1 MTGINTFAR
10 LIGLGVLAAATMVA
24 TGCGVDKKEHDMVTQ
39 ENAELRD
46 RLSTLEN
53 QSRQRDSEVANLQS
67 ENQRLNGELTAAK
80 NAQPPAYPGPDGKT
94 GGTRR
99 GGGEEVMILA
109 GDVGFDSGS
118 ATLKSTAKKELD
130 QVASKIKRD
139 HPGASIRVE
148 GYTDSTKPNKSKA
161 KYPTNEALSE
171 ARAEA
176 VRAYLASKGVNN
188 PMTAAG
194 YGAAKPKSTKAASR
208 RVEIHVGG

>member
-1 MTGINTFAR
+1 MTGMNTFAR

-24 TGCGVDKKEHDMVTQ
+24 TGCGVDKKDHDMVTQ

-67 ENQRLNGELTAAK
+67 ENSRLNGELQAAK
-80 NAQPPAYPGPDGKT
+80 TAQPPVYPERT
-94 GGTRR
+94 GGGSRNT
-99 GGGEEVMILA
+99 GGGETFTLA

-118 ATLKSTAKKELD
+118 ATIKSTAKSQLD
-130 QVASKIKRD
+130 KIASSIKRD
-139 HPGASIRVE
+139 YPSASIRIE

-161 KYPTNEALSE
+161 KFPTNEALSE
-171 ARAEA
+171 ARAES
-176 VRAYLASKGVNN
+176 VRTYLASKGVNN
-188 PMTAAG
+188 PMSAVG

-208 RVEIHVGG
+208 RVEIHVGN

>member
-1 MTGINTFAR
+1 MTGINGFAK

-24 TGCGVDKKEHDMVTQ
+24 TGCGVDKKDHEMVTQ
-39 ENAELRD
+39 ENAELRE
-46 RLSTLEN
+46 RLTTLEN
-53 QSRQRDSEVANLQS
+53 QSRQRDSELADVQAKYQQAQADLA
-67 ENQRLNGELTAAK
+67 AAK
-80 NAQPPAYPGPDGKT
+80 NAQPASYPNEGNRP
-94 GGTRR
+94 RR
-99 GGGEEVMILA
+99 SGGGEEVMVLA

-130 QVASKIKRD
+130 QIAARIKRD

-161 KYPTNEALSE
+161 KFPTNEALSE
-171 ARAEA
+171 ARAQA
-176 VRAYLASKGVNN
+176 VRDYLASKGVNN
-188 PMTAAG
+188 PMTAVG

>member
-1 MTGINTFAR
+1 MTGINRFAK
-10 LIGLGVLAAATMVA
+10 LIGLGVLAAATLVA
-24 TGCGVDKKEHDMVTQ
+24 TGCGVDKKEHEMVTQ
-39 ENAELRD
+39 ENAELRE

-53 QSRQRDSEVANLQS
+53 QSRQRDT
-67 ENQRLNGELTAAK
+67 ELAEAQAKAQQAQAELAAK
-80 NAQPPAYPGPDGKT
+80 NAQPTSYPPNDGRT
-94 GGTRR
+94 GNNRPSR
-99 GGGEEVMILA
+99 EEVMVLA

-130 QVASKIKRD
+130 GIATKIKRD

-148 GYTDSTKPNKSKA
+148 GYTDSTKPNKMKA

-176 VRAYLASKGVNN
+176 VRDYLASKGVNN

>member
-1 MTGINTFAR
+1 MTGINRFAK

-46 RLSTLEN
+46 RLQTLEN
-53 QSRQRDSEVANLQS
+53 QSRQRDTELAEAQAKAQQAQAELAAN
-67 ENQRLNGELTAAK
+67 K
-80 NAQPPAYPGPDGKT
+80 AQPTSYPPNDG
-94 GGTRR
+94 GRQGNGRSTR
-99 GGGEEVMILA
+99 EEVMVLA

-130 QVASKIKRD
+130 GIAAKIKREYS
-139 HPGASIRVE
+139 GASIRVE
-148 GYTDSTKPNKSKA
+148 GYTDSTKPNKMKA

-171 ARAEA
+171 ARAES

>member
-1 MTGINTFAR
+1 MTGINKFAK
-10 LIGLGVLAAATMVA
+10 LIGLGVLAAATLVA
-24 TGCGVDKKEHDMVTQ
+24 TGCGVDKKEHEMVTQ
-39 ENAELRD
+39 ENAELRE

-53 QSRQRDSEVANLQS
+53 QSRQRDT
-67 ENQRLNGELTAAK
+67 ELAEAQAKAQQAQAELAAK
-80 NAQPPAYPGPDGKT
+80 NAQPPSYPGPDGKT
-94 GGTRR
+94 GGNRR
-99 GGGEEVMILA
+99 GGGEEVMVLA

-130 QVASKIKRD
+130 GIAAKIKRD

-171 ARAEA
+171 ARAES

>member
-1 MTGINTFAR
+1 MTGINRFAK

-24 TGCGVDKKEHDMVTQ
+24 TGCGVDKKDHEMVTS

-53 QSRQRDSEVANLQS
+53 QSRQRDTEVASLQS
-67 ENQRLNGELTAAK
+67 ENARLQGELAAAK
-80 NAQPPAYPGPDGKT
+80 TQPTQQPFRET
-94 GGTRR
+94 GG
-99 GGGEEVMILA
+99 GGGGRETIMVLA

-130 QVASKIKRD
+130 QIASRIKREYS
-139 HPGASIRVE
+139 GASIRVE
-148 GYTDSTKPNKSKA
+148 GYTDSTQPNKSKA
-161 KYPTNEALSE
+161 KFPTNEALSE
-171 ARAEA
+171 ARAES

-188 PMTAAG
+188 PMSAVG
-194 YGAAKPKSTKAASR
+194 YGSAKPKSTKAASR

>member
-1 MTGINTFAR
+1 MTGINKFAK
-10 LIGLGVLAAATMVA
+10 LIGLGVLAAATLVA
-24 TGCGVDKKEHDMVTQ
+24 TGCGVDKKEHEMVTQ
-39 ENAELRD
+39 ENAELRE

-53 QSRQRDSEVANLQS
+53 QSRQRDT
-67 ENQRLNGELTAAK
+67 ELAEAQAKAQQAQAELAAK
-80 NAQPPAYPGPDGKT
+80 NAQPPSYPGPEGKT
-94 GGTRR
+94 GGSRR

-130 QVASKIKRD
+130 GIAAKIKRD

-171 ARAEA
+171 ARAES

>member
-1 MTGINTFAR
+1 MTGINGFAK

-24 TGCGVDKKEHDMVTQ
+24 TGCGVDKKDHEMVTQ
-39 ENAELRD
+39 ENAELRE

-53 QSRQRDSEVANLQS
+53 QSRQRDSELADVQAKYQ
-67 ENQRLNGELTAAK
+67 QAQAELAAAK
-80 NAQPPAYPGPDGKT
+80 SAQPANYPSEGNRP
-94 GGTRR
+94 RR
-99 GGGEEVMILA
+99 SGGGEEVMVLA

-130 QVASKIKRD
+130 QIAARIKRD
-139 HPGASIRVE
+139 YPGASIRVE

-161 KYPTNEALSE
+161 KFPTNEALSE
-171 ARAEA
+171 ARAQA
-176 VRAYLASKGVNN
+176 VRDYLASKGVNN
-188 PMTAAG
+188 PMTAVG

>member
-1 MTGINTFAR
+1 MTGINRFAK

-53 QSRQRDSEVANLQS
+53 QQRQHDAELADAQAKAQQAQAALDAANKAQQQGGRDPV
-67 ENQRLNGELTAAK
+67 
-80 NAQPPAYPGPDGKT
+80 PGPRDNGRET
-94 GGTRR
+94 VITF
-99 GGGEEVMILA
+99 A

-118 ATLKSTAKKELD
+118 ATIKASAKKELD
-130 QVASKIKRD
+130 QIASRIKREFA
-139 HPGASIRVE
+139 GQSIRIE
-148 GYTDSTKPNKSKA
+148 GYTDSTKPSKSKA

-171 ARAEA
+171 ARAES

-188 PMTAAG
+188 PMSTVG
-194 YGAAKPKSTKAASR
+194 YGAAKPKATKAASR